1 MPGRPDPARNA
12 FAAMLTDF
20 EQRLRALET
29 QQQLVVSDPTGAT
42 GDPKHGHAV
51 VVVGNITPITN
62 LTSVSTGRP
71 LFGIASYQTGTWV
84 QL

>member
-1 MPGRPDPARNA
+1 MPGRPGAARNA
-12 FAAMLTDF
+12 FADMLADF

-42 GDPKHGHAV
+42 GDRRHGHAV
-51 VVVGNITPITN
+51 VVLGNITPITN
-62 LTSVSTGRP
+62 LTSVSTGQP
-71 LFGIASYQTGTWV
+71 LFGIASYATGAWV